1 MMKDVKKQL
10 SNVKIYYCQ
19 IKLLIYAVILQLYFI
34 FITFFLFFSL
44 HFYSLLKKLTEEI
57 TKQQKNDRK
66 VS

>member
-1 MMKDVKKQL
+1 MKDVKKQL
-10 SNVKIYYCQ
+10 SNVKIYYCH

-57 TKQQKNDRK
+57 TQQQKNDRK